1 MKDFNLNQFL
11 DTATYEDFNDNWN
24 LTKYVSSIIDSS
36 IAREIIIHILDIW
49 DKVNDQIKPIW
60 LDLIENAGFYPYYVE
75 KIENTSQVSYRPS
88 FQQDIR
94 TSFFKS
100 DNLPNI
106 YFHREQKK
114 IEMDLSA
121 GRNVAVSA
129 PTSFG
134 KSLLIEEMVARK
146 KYDNILII
154 QPTLALI
161 NETRKKLNKYN
172 DFYNIVVNTKQRPK
186 DKNIFILTAERVI
199 EFANLPHIDFFVI
212 DEFYKISGNRKDDRI
227 DALNIALL
235 KIMSGKPQAMFL
247 TPTIDA
253 LSEKFQEKYNIVFHK
268 TDYSLVNTDYIEIRN
283 SNNNVIK
290 SGKRKKL
297 RLFKLLYQKLNGQS
311 TIVYVKSPAEAYKLA
326 NEYLEYLNTQAKIVN
341 PSLDIY
347 EWMDRNISV
356 DWSLK
361 KMLVYGI
368 GAHNGVLPRHIINS
382 EIELFNTKKINILFS
397 TASLIEGVNTIAE
410 NVVIYSQYKGR
421 TTMDFFDFS
430 NISGRA
436 GRMNRY
442 YTGHVYM
449 FPERP
454 PKTNFVLDVPAID
467 QKEVSDE
474 ILVNIPI
481 SDVKDRKRREEI
493 ENKVPSD
500 LMNIYRKNVVSI
512 EGQKKLVKYI
522 FDNQDN
528 VEYLKWKG
536 QPTFKQLYGT
546 LKLANTFLEKKS
558 LSDEFSKRQTA
569 LCLNYVNLP
578 LAEIIVRQ
586 EKYFSTEESAI
597 DDVLRFI
604 RREAEYKIP
613 KLLSIVDSLQKYVFQ
628 NNAIDDQGDY
638 SMFISSLE
646 SGNLDPRVAFLIDY
660 DVPRS
665 ALKKVMKL
673 LSDNEEEENI
683 SEQFFEENKE
693 YLQEHLIPYE
703 YNSLERALKNLK

>member
-106 YFHREQKK
+106 YFHKEQKK

-283 SNNNVIK
+283 KKGHVIQ
-290 SGKRKKL
+290 SGKEK
-297 RLFKLLYQKLNGQS
+297 RLFKLLHQKLNGKS
-311 TIVYVKSPAEAYKLA
+311 TIVYVRSPAEAYKLA
-326 NEYLEYLNTQAKIVN
+326 SKYLEYLNDQARIVN

-347 EWMDRNISV
+347 EWMDKNVSKN
-356 DWSLK
+356 WSLK
-361 KMLVYGI
+361 KMLMYGI
-368 GAHNGVLPRHIINS
+368 GAHNGVLPRHIINN

-410 NVVIYSQYKGR
+410 NIVIYSQYKGN
-421 TTMDFFDFS
+421 TSLDFFDFS

-442 YTGHVYM
+442 YTGYVYM
-449 FPERP
+449 FPEKP
-454 PKTNFVLDVPAID
+454 QKTNFVLDVPAID

-493 ENKVPSD
+493 ENKVPTD
-500 LMNIYRKNVVSI
+500 LMNIYRKNIVSI

-528 VEYLKWKG
+528 VGYLKWKG
-536 QPTFKQLYGT
+536 QPTFEQLYET

-558 LSDEFSKRQTA
+558 LADNFSKRQTV

-578 LAEIIVRQ
+578 LAEMIARQ
-586 EKYFSTEESAI
+586 EKYLSTEESAI

-673 LSDNEEEENI
+673 LSDDEEEENI

>member
-106 YFHREQKK
+106 YFHKEQKK

-290 SGKRKKL
+290 AGKRKKL

-361 KMLVYGI
+361 KMLMYGI

-536 QPTFKQLYGT
+536 QPTFEQLYGT

-578 LAEIIVRQ
+578 LAEMIARQ

-628 NNAIDDQGDY
+628 NNAIDNQSDY

-673 LSDNEEEENI
+673 LSDNEENNI
-683 SEQFFEENKE
+683 SEEFFEENQE
-693 YLQEHLIPYE
+693 YLKKHLIPYE
-703 YNSLERALKNLK
+703 YNSLEKALKNLK